1 MAKKNNLGANKT
13 RIDFSNPPAGKAYCP
28 MPISEEMIIE
38 WKLDRR
44 YIVKEHKFSST
55 KKLCYMVLVDEDL
68 AKAYVQDEKSDC
80 KRMERLHRCIIP
92 SPITGQPICCPDTNS
107 CYGCK
112 YAGNLKAENVEPLS
126 YEKKVEDEGY
136 EIEVPDHT
144 SDEGLTNIMTAELL
158 TELRSINEKLAMI
171 LELRLEGLEVK
182 EIGEKLNIKK
192 STLYDDM
199 KKIVTIAT
207 KYLND

>member
-1 MAKKNNLGANKT
+1 M
-13 RIDFSNPPAGKAYCP
+13 
-28 MPISEEMIIE
+28 
-38 WKLDRR
+38 
-44 YIVKEHKFSST
+44 
-55 KKLCYMVLVDEDL
+55 
-68 AKAYVQDEKSDC
+68 
-80 KRMERLHRCIIP
+80 
-92 SPITGQPICCPDTNS
+92 
-107 CYGCK
+107 
-112 YAGNLKAENVEPLS
+112 EPLS

-144 SDEGLTNIMTAELL
+144 SDEALTNIMTAELL
-158 TELRSINEKLAMI
+158 TELRSINEKLTMI

-182 EIGEKLNIKK
+182 KIGEKLHIKK

>member
-1 MAKKNNLGANKT
+1 
-13 RIDFSNPPAGKAYCP
+13 
-28 MPISEEMIIE
+28 
-38 WKLDRR
+38 
-44 YIVKEHKFSST
+44 
-55 KKLCYMVLVDEDL
+55 
-68 AKAYVQDEKSDC
+68 
-80 KRMERLHRCIIP
+80 
-92 SPITGQPICCPDTNS
+92 
-107 CYGCK
+107 
-112 YAGNLKAENVEPLS
+112 VEPLS

-144 SDEGLTNIMTAELL
+144 SDEALTNIMTEELL

-171 LELRLEGLEVK
+171 LELRLEGLEGK

>member
-1 MAKKNNLGANKT
+1 
-13 RIDFSNPPAGKAYCP
+13 

-92 SPITGQPICCPDTNS
+92 SPITGQPM
-107 CYGCK
+107 K
-112 YAGNLKAENVEPLS
+112 RKLK
-126 YEKKVEDEGY
+126 
-136 EIEVPDHT
+136 
-144 SDEGLTNIMTAELL
+144 
-158 TELRSINEKLAMI
+158 
-171 LELRLEGLEVK
+171 
-182 EIGEKLNIKK
+182 
-192 STLYDDM
+192 M
-199 KKIVTIAT
+199 KAT
-207 KYLND
+207 KSKFLITQVTRL